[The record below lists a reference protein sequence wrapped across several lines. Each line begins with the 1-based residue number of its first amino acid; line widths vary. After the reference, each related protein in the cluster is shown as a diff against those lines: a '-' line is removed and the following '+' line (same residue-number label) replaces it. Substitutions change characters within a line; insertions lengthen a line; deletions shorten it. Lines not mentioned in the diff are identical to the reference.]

1 MAEEGT
7 NFQRVLWASTSTK
20 NPDYSDIKYVQEL
33 IVRNTINTM
42 PENTIE
48 AFLDRDKAEQL
59 FSEDS
64 TQEQLIL
71 SGLDEYGIMMDAV
84 FQKRLEEGV

>member
-48 AFLDRDKAEQL
+48 AFLDRGKAEQL

-71 SGLDEYGIMMDAV
+71 SGLDEYGIMMDTV